1 MGLQLSYTCERCQ
14 YRHVAMVTSNGFKI
28 FKMVLVNILICLASV
43 LIVSWTYGFSGE
55 ILLYSDPT
63 NCADKEYF
71 DAHLLKCVVCNELG
85 NLEPT
90 TDSEL
95 LITIKFFSHTFI
107 MLMYTEWSLCFRAVM
122 YM

>member
-1 MGLQLSYTCERCQ
+1 
-14 YRHVAMVTSNGFKI
+14 MVTRNG
-28 FKMVLVNILICLASV
+28 FKMVLVNILICLASFR
-43 LIVSWTYGFSGE
+43 IISWTYGFSGE

-63 NCADKEYF
+63 NCADNEYF
-71 DAHLLKCVVCNELG
+71 DAHLIKCVVCNELE

-90 TDSEL
+90 IDSEL
-95 LITIKFFSHTFI
+95 LIIIKFFSPTVI

>member
-1 MGLQLSYTCERCQ
+1 
-14 YRHVAMVTSNGFKI
+14 MVTRIGFK
-28 FKMVLVNILICLASV
+28 MALVKILICVASV
-43 LIVSWTYGFSGE
+43 RIVSWAYGFSGE

-63 NCADKEYF
+63 DCADNEYF
-71 DAHLLKCVVCNELG
+71 DVQLLKCVACNELE
-85 NLEPT
+85 NLTPA

-95 LITIKFFSHTFI
+95 LITIKFFWHKVI